1 MQAIIYYVRQLQQL
15 SGVKLYLNLLGMVI
29 SGLLES
35 SAILL
40 LVPML
45 GMAGLQLGGAGAGAA
60 FNLPMLGFISELP
73 QTTALMLVL
82 GSYIGIVLCQNLIAR
97 FVAVRNVEIQQT
109 YGRQLRYEVYSALL
123 RAEWSFFLKK
133 RTSDLVNLMTTEI
146 ARVLAGISCFLQFLT
161 SLLFTLVQITFAFW
175 LSPQMTLAVIVCA
188 VLLSLFSRRFIR
200 KAKKLGSRSTQ
211 LGKTYLA
218 GITDQLNGIKDIKSN
233 NLEQSRLEWLH
244 GFTGE
249 VKNEQLEYTRLRSNS
264 QLLYKMSS
272 TLLIALFIFVSFR
285 FLHVEGPNLLLV
297 ILVFARLWPTFSSL
311 QSLMEQLAS
320 VLPSFKQLKE
330 MEEACLQAAEEGPA
344 AGNGKTPAPM
354 VLKEGLEARDVH
366 FRYDPQKPEYSMQ
379 AVNVTIPANR
389 MTAIVG
395 RSGAGKSTLVD
406 LLMGLMQ
413 PESGV
418 ILADGAPITGD
429 RLLSYRRSIGY
440 VAQDPFLYNATIR
453 DNLTMIKPDASEEE
467 LWEALEFASSA
478 EFVRR
483 LPEGLD
489 TLIGDRGIRLSGGE
503 RQRLVLARAII
514 RKPSILVLDEA
525 TSALD
530 TENEQKIQE
539 ALDRL
544 KHSVTLIV
552 IAHRLSTIRG
562 ADQIL
567 VIDQGRV
574 IQQGVYGRLASETG
588 GMFSRLLS
596 SQEAM

>member
-1 MQAIIYYVRQLQQL
+1 MQAIMNYIRQLQRL
-15 SGVKLYLNLLGMVI
+15 SGIKLYLNLLGMVI

-35 SAILL
+35 SALLL

-45 GMAGLQLGGAGAGAA
+45 GMAGIELGGTGAG
-60 FNLPMLGFISELP
+60 FSLPMLGFLSEMP
-73 QTTALMLVL
+73 QTTALGLVL
-82 GSYIGIVLCQNLIAR
+82 GAYICIVLCQNLISR
-97 FVAVRNVEIQQT
+97 FVAVRNVDIQQS
-109 YGRQLRYEVYSALL
+109 YSRQLRYDVYSALL

-133 RTSDLVNLMTTEI
+133 RSSDLINIMTTEMG
-146 ARVLAGISCFLQFLT
+146 RVLAGISCFLQFLT
-161 SLLFTLVQITFAFW
+161 SLLFTLVQIGFAFW
-175 LSPQMTLAVIVCA
+175 LSPKMTLAVLLCA
-188 VLLSLFSRRFIR
+188 VLLSVFSRRFIR
-200 KAKKLGSRSTQ
+200 KAKKLGSRSSL
-211 LGKTYLA
+211 LGQMYLA

-233 NLEQSRLEWLH
+233 NLESSRLEWLH
-244 GFTGE
+244 EFTGE
-249 VKNEQLEYTRLRSNS
+249 VKNEQLDYTRLRSNS

-272 TLLIALFIFVSFR
+272 TLLIAAFIFVSFR
-285 FLHVEGPNLLLV
+285 FLHAEGPYFLLV
-297 ILVFARLWPTFSSL
+297 ILVFARLWPTFSTL
-311 QSLMEQLAS
+311 QSLLEQLAS
-320 VLPSFKQLKE
+320 VLPSFKLLQKLQ
-330 MEEACLQAAEEGPA
+330 EECQQAAEDGAHGEH
-344 AGNGKTPAPM
+344 GKPIAPM
-354 VLKEGLEARDVH
+354 DLKHSLEARNVS
-366 FRYDPQKPEYSMQ
+366 FRYQPQEPQYSLQ
-379 AVNVTIPANR
+379 GVNVSIPAHR

-395 RSGAGKSTLVD
+395 PSGAGKSTLVD

-413 PESGV
+413 PESGE
-418 ILADGAPITGD
+418 ILADGRRISGE

-478 EFVRR
+478 DFVRK

-489 TLIGDRGIRLSGGE
+489 TLLGDRGVRLSGGE

-530 TENEQKIQE
+530 SENEKRIQE

-544 KHSVTLIV
+544 KHSVTVIV

-574 IQQGVYGRLASETG
+574 IQQGVFSGLASEKG

-596 SQEAM
+596 SQEAAM

>member
-1 MQAIIYYVRQLQQL
+1 MQAIIYYIRQLQRL
-15 SGVKLYLNLLGMVI
+15 SGIKLYLNLLGMVI

-45 GMAGLQLGGAGAGAA
+45 AMAGIQLGGTAAGYHIP
-60 FNLPMLGFISELP
+60 LLGFISDLP
-73 QTTALMLVL
+73 QTTALMVVL
-82 GSYIGIVLCQNLIAR
+82 GGYVFIVLCQNLISR
-97 FVAVRNVEIQQT
+97 FVAIRNVEIQQT
-109 YGRQLRYEVYSALL
+109 YGRQLRYDVYSALL
-123 RAEWSFFLKK
+123 RSEWSFFLQK
-133 RTSDLVNLMTTEI
+133 RTSDLINVMTTEV

-161 SLLFTLVQITFAFW
+161 SLLFTLVQIGFAFW
-175 LSPQMTLAVIVCA
+175 LSPKMTLAVLVCA
-188 VLLSLFSRRFIR
+188 AVLSVFSRRFIR
-200 KAKKLGSRSTQ
+200 KARKLGSRSSE
-211 LGKTYLA
+211 LGKTYLG

-233 NLEQSRLEWLH
+233 NLEHSRLEWLH
-244 GFTGE
+244 EFTGE
-249 VKNEQLEYTRLRSNS
+249 VKQEQLDYTRLRSNS
-264 QLLYKMSS
+264 QLLYKLSS
-272 TLLIALFIFVSFR
+272 TLLIAVFIFVSFR
-285 FLHVEGPNLLLV
+285 FMHVEGPNLLLV
-297 ILVFARLWPTFSSL
+297 ILVFARLWPTFSTL

-320 VLPSFKQLKE
+320 VLPSFKLLQQLHQE
-330 MEEACLQAAEEGPA
+330 CLAAAEHGPEVGGEA
-344 AGNGKTPAPM
+344 AAPIT
-354 VLKEGLEARDVH
+354 LKHSLEARDVD
-366 FRYDPQKPEYSMQ
+366 FRYQPLEAPYSLQK
-379 AVNVTIPANR
+379 VNVVIPANR

-413 PESGV
+413 PENGE
-418 ILADGAPITGD
+418 ILADGEPITGT

-453 DNLTMIKPDASEEE
+453 DNLTMIKPDVEEEE

-478 EFVRR
+478 DFVRK
-483 LPEGLD
+483 LPQGMD
-489 TLIGDRGIRLSGGE
+489 TLLGDRGVRLSGGE

-530 TENEQKIQE
+530 TENEKRIQE
-539 ALDRL
+539 ALERL
-544 KHSVTLIV
+544 KATVTVIV

-574 IQQGVYGRLASETG
+574 IQQGVYSGLASEKG

-596 SQEAM
+596 GQDEAM

>member
-1 MQAIIYYVRQLQQL
+1 MQAIIYYFRQLQRL
-15 SGVKLYLNLLGMVI
+15 SGAKLYLNLSGMVI

-45 GMAGLQLGGAGAGAA
+45 GMAGIQLGGTAAAGLH
-60 FNLPMLGFISELP
+60 LPMLGFISELP
-73 QTTALMLVL
+73 QTTALLLVL
-82 GSYIGIVLCQNLIAR
+82 GGYVLIVLCQNLISR
-97 FVAVRNVEIQQT
+97 SVAIRNVEIQQT

-133 RTSDLVNLMTTEI
+133 RTSDLINVMTTEL

-161 SLLFTLVQITFAFW
+161 SLLFTLVQIGFAFW
-175 LSPQMTLAVIVCA
+175 LSPKMTLSVLVCA

-200 KAKKLGSRSTQ
+200 KAKKLGSRSTE
-211 LGKTYLA
+211 LGKTYLG

-233 NLEQSRLEWLH
+233 NLEHSRLEWLH
-244 GFTGE
+244 AFTGE
-249 VKNEQLEYTRLRSNS
+249 VKQEQLDYTRLRSNS
-264 QLLYKMSS
+264 QLLYKLSS
-272 TLLIALFIFVSFR
+272 TLLIAVFIFVSFR
-285 FLHVEGPNLLLV
+285 FMQAEGPNLLLV
-297 ILVFARLWPTFSSL
+297 ILVFTRLWPTFSTL

-320 VLPSFKQLKE
+320 VLPSFKQLQLLQDECLAAVEHDRVEGKE
-330 MEEACLQAAEEGPA
+330 AV
-344 AGNGKTPAPM
+344 APM
-354 VLKEGLEARDVH
+354 ILKHSLEARNVD
-366 FRYDPQKPEYSMQ
+366 FRYHPHEPEYSLQ
-379 AVNVTIPANR
+379 NVNVSIPAR
-389 MTAIVG
+389 KMTAIVG

-413 PESGV
+413 PETGE

-453 DNLTMIKPDASEEE
+453 DNLTMIKPDAEEAE

-478 EFVRR
+478 DFVRK
-483 LPEGLD
+483 LPDGLD
-489 TLIGDRGIRLSGGE
+489 TLLGDRGVRLSGGE

-530 TENEQKIQE
+530 TENEKRIQE
-539 ALDRL
+539 ALERL
-544 KHSVTLIV
+544 KASVTVIV

-574 IQQGVYGRLASETG
+574 IQQGIYSGLASEKG

-596 SQEAM
+596 GQEEAI

>member
-1 MQAIIYYVRQLQQL
+1 MQAIIYYIRQLQRL
-15 SGVKLYLNLLGMVI
+15 SGIKLYLNLLGMVI

-45 GMAGLQLGGAGAGAA
+45 GMAGIQLGGAAAAGYH
-60 FNLPMLGFISELP
+60 LPGLGFISALP

-82 GSYIGIVLCQNLIAR
+82 GGYVLIVLCQNLISR
-97 FVAVRNVEIQQT
+97 FVAIRNVEIQQT
-109 YGRQLRYEVYSALL
+109 YGRQLRYDVYSALL
-123 RAEWSFFLKK
+123 RSEWSFFLKK
-133 RTSDLVNLMTTEI
+133 RTSDLINVMTTEV
-146 ARVLAGISCFLQFLT
+146 ARVLAGISGFLQFLT
-161 SLLFTLVQITFAFW
+161 SLLFTLVQIGFAFW
-175 LSPQMTLAVIVCA
+175 LSPKMTLAVLVCA
-188 VLLSLFSRRFIR
+188 AVLSLFSRRFIR
-200 KAKKLGSRSTQ
+200 KAKKLGSRSSE
-211 LGKTYLA
+211 LGKTYLG

-233 NLEQSRLEWLH
+233 NLEHSRLEWLH
-244 GFTGE
+244 DFTGE
-249 VKNEQLEYTRLRSNS
+249 VKQEQLDYTRLRSNS
-264 QLLYKMSS
+264 QLLYKLSS
-272 TLLIALFIFVSFR
+272 TLLIAVFIFVSFQ
-285 FLHVEGPNLLLV
+285 FMHVEGPNLLLV
-297 ILVFARLWPTFSSL
+297 ILVFARLWPTFSTL

-320 VLPSFKQLKE
+320 VLPSFRLLQQLH
-330 MEEACLQAAEEGPA
+330 EECLAAVEHGPEADREA
-344 AGNGKTPAPM
+344 AAPIT
-354 VLKEGLEARDVH
+354 LKHSVEARNVD
-366 FRYDPQKPEYSMQ
+366 FRYHPQEGQYSLQ
-379 AVNVTIPANR
+379 KVNVVIPANR

-413 PESGV
+413 PEAGE
-418 ILADGAPITGD
+418 ILADGEPITGTK
-429 RLLSYRRSIGY
+429 LLSYRRSIGY

-478 EFVRR
+478 DFVRK

-489 TLIGDRGIRLSGGE
+489 TLLGDRGVRLSGGE

-530 TENEQKIQE
+530 TENEKRIQE
-539 ALDRL
+539 ALERL
-544 KHSVTLIV
+544 KNSVTVIV

-574 IQQGVYGRLASETG
+574 IQQGVYSGLASEKG

-596 SQEAM
+596 GQEEAI

>member
-1 MQAIIYYVRQLQQL
+1 MQAIIYYIRQLQRL

-45 GMAGLQLGGAGAGAA
+45 GMAGLQLGGTGAVY
-60 FNLPMLGFISELP
+60 NLPVLGFISELP
-73 QTTALMLVL
+73 QTSALGLVL
-82 GSYIGIVLCQNLIAR
+82 GSYVLIVLCQNLISR
-97 FVAVRNVEIQQT
+97 FVAVRNVEIQQN
-109 YGRQLRYEVYSALL
+109 YSRQLRYEVYSALL

-133 RTSDLVNLMTTEI
+133 RTSDLINIMTTEM

-161 SLLFTLVQITFAFW
+161 SLLFTLVQIAFAFW
-175 LSPQMTLAVIVCA
+175 LSPKMTLAVLVCA

-200 KAKKLGSRSTQ
+200 KAKKLGSRSSL
-211 LGKTYLA
+211 LGQMYLA
-218 GITDQLNGIKDIKSN
+218 GISDQLNGIKDIKSN
-233 NLEQSRLEWLH
+233 NLEQSRLDWLH
-244 GFTGE
+244 EFTGE
-249 VKNEQLEYTRLRSNS
+249 VKNEQLDYTRLRSNS

-272 TLLIALFIFVSFR
+272 TLLIAVFIFVSFR
-285 FLHVEGPNLLLV
+285 FLHAEGPNLLLV
-297 ILVFARLWPTFSSL
+297 ILVFARLWPTFATL

-320 VLPSFKQLKE
+320 VLPSFKLLKQL
-330 MEEACLQAAEEGPA
+330 EEECLQAAEQGTSGGSGMPVEA
-344 AGNGKTPAPM
+344 IT
-354 VLKEGLEARDVH
+354 LKQSLEAKNVN
-366 FRYDPQKPEYSMQ
+366 FRYQPQEPQYSLQ
-379 AVNVTIPANR
+379 GVNVTIPANR

-413 PESGV
+413 PESGD
-418 ILADGAPITGD
+418 ILADGKPITGE

-478 EFVRR
+478 DFVRR
-483 LPEGLD
+483 LPQGLD

-530 TENEQKIQE
+530 TENEKRIQE

-574 IQQGVYGRLASETG
+574 IQQGVFGGLASDKG

-596 SQEAM
+596 SQEEAM

>member
-1 MQAIIYYVRQLQQL
+1 MQAIMYYIRQLQRL
-15 SGVKLYLNLLGMVI
+15 SGVKLYLNLLGMGI

-35 SAILL
+35 SAVLL

-45 GMAGLQLGGAGAGAA
+45 GMAGIQLGGKTAGLD
-60 FNLPMLGFISELP
+60 LPMLGFISDLP
-73 QTTALMLVL
+73 QTEALALVL
-82 GSYIGIVLCQNLIAR
+82 GGYVFIVLSQNLITR
-97 FVAVRNVEIQQT
+97 FVAIRNVDIQQT
-109 YGRQLRYEVYSALL
+109 YSRQLRYEVYSALL

-133 RTSDLVNLMTTEI
+133 RTSDLINVMTTEL
-146 ARVLAGISCFLQFLT
+146 ARVLAGISAFLQFLT
-161 SLLFTLVQITFAFW
+161 SLLFTLVQIGFAFW
-175 LSPQMTLAVIVCA
+175 LSPQMTLAVLVCA

-200 KAKKLGSRSTQ
+200 KAKRLGSRSSE
-211 LGKTYLA
+211 LGKQYLA

-233 NLEQSRLEWLH
+233 NLEDSRLGWMHE
-244 GFTGE
+244 FTGE
-249 VKNEQLEYTRLRSNS
+249 VKQEQLDYTRLRTNS

-272 TLLIALFIFVSFR
+272 TLLIAMFIFVSFR
-285 FLHVEGPNLLLV
+285 FLHVEGPYLLLV
-297 ILVFARLWPTFSSL
+297 ILVFARLWPTFSAL
-311 QSLMEQLAS
+311 QTLLEQLAS
-320 VLPSFKQLKE
+320 VLPSFKQLQLLQ
-330 MEEACLQAAEEGPA
+330 EECLQAAEHGAQESRA
-344 AGNGKTPAPM
+344 VVAPM
-354 VLKEGLEARDVH
+354 MLKHSLEARNVD
-366 FRYDPQKPEYSMQ
+366 FRYNPQEQEYSLRG
-379 AVNVTIPANR
+379 VNVVIPANR

-413 PESGV
+413 PESGE
-418 ILADGAPITGD
+418 ILADGQPVTGE
-429 RLLSYRRSIGY
+429 RLLPYRRSIGY

-453 DNLTMIKPDASEEE
+453 DNLTMIKPDASEDE

-478 EFVRR
+478 DFVRK
-483 LPEGLD
+483 LPQGLD
-489 TLIGDRGIRLSGGE
+489 TLLGDRGVRLSGGE

-530 TENEQKIQE
+530 TENEKRIQE
-539 ALDRL
+539 ALERL
-544 KHSVTLIV
+544 KATVTVIV

-574 IQQGVYGRLASETG
+574 IQQGVFSGLVSEKG

-596 SQEAM
+596 SQEEAM

>member
-1 MQAIIYYVRQLQQL
+1 MQAIIYYVRQLQRL
-15 SGVKLYLNLLGMVI
+15 SGVKLYLNLLGMVV

-45 GMAGLQLGGAGAGAA
+45 GMAGLQLGGAGAVY
-60 FNLPMLGFISELP
+60 NLPLIGFISELP
-73 QTTALMLVL
+73 QTTALGLVL
-82 GSYIGIVLCQNLIAR
+82 GAYVFIVLCQNLISR
-97 FVAVRNVEIQQT
+97 FVAVRNVDIQQS
-109 YGRQLRYEVYSALL
+109 YSRQLRYEVYSALL

-133 RTSDLVNLMTTEI
+133 RTSDLINIMTTEL

-161 SLLFTLVQITFAFW
+161 SLLFTLVQIGFAFW
-175 LSPQMTLAVIVCA
+175 LSPKMTLAVLVCA

-200 KAKKLGSRSTQ
+200 KAKKLGSRSSL
-211 LGKTYLA
+211 LGKMYLA
-218 GITDQLNGIKDIKSN
+218 GISDQLNGIKDIKSN
-233 NLEQSRLEWLH
+233 NLEQSRLDWLH
-244 GFTGE
+244 EFTGE
-249 VKNEQLEYTRLRSNS
+249 VKNEQLDYTRLRSNS

-272 TLLIALFIFVSFR
+272 TLLIAVFIFVSFR
-285 FLHVEGPNLLLV
+285 FLHAEGPNLLLV
-297 ILVFARLWPTFSSL
+297 ILVFARLWPTFATL

-320 VLPSFKQLKE
+320 VLPSFKQLQQL
-330 MEEACLQAAEEGPA
+330 EEECLQAAEHGSADGDGA
-344 AGNGKTPAPM
+344 AVQPVALNHS
-354 VLKEGLEARDVH
+354 LEARNLN
-366 FRYDPQKPEYSMQ
+366 FRYQPQEPHYSLQ
-379 AVNVTIPANR
+379 GVNVTIPANR

-413 PESGV
+413 PESGE
-418 ILADGAPITGD
+418 ILADGEPITGD

-478 EFVRR
+478 DFVRR

-530 TENEQKIQE
+530 TENEKRIQE

-574 IQQGVYGRLASETG
+574 IQQGVYGGLASDKG

-596 SQEAM
+596 SQEEAM

>member
-1 MQAIIYYVRQLQQL
+1 MQAIIYYFRQLQRL
-15 SGVKLYLNLLGMVI
+15 SGAKLYLNLSGMVI

-45 GMAGLQLGGAGAGAA
+45 GMAGIQLGGTATAGLH
-60 FNLPMLGFISELP
+60 LPMLGFISELP
-73 QTTALMLVL
+73 QTTALLLVL
-82 GSYIGIVLCQNLIAR
+82 GGYVLIVLCQNLISR
-97 FVAVRNVEIQQT
+97 SVAIRNVEIQQT

-133 RTSDLVNLMTTEI
+133 RTSDLINVMTTEL

-161 SLLFTLVQITFAFW
+161 SLLFTLVQIGFAFW
-175 LSPQMTLAVIVCA
+175 LSPKMTLSVLVCA

-200 KAKKLGSRSTQ
+200 KAKKLGSRSTE
-211 LGKTYLA
+211 LGKTYLG

-233 NLEQSRLEWLH
+233 NLEHSRLEWLH
-244 GFTGE
+244 AFTGE
-249 VKNEQLEYTRLRSNS
+249 VKQEQLDYTRLRSNS
-264 QLLYKMSS
+264 QLLYKLSS
-272 TLLIALFIFVSFR
+272 TLLIAVFIFVSFR
-285 FLHVEGPNLLLV
+285 FMQAEGPNLLLV
-297 ILVFARLWPTFSSL
+297 ILVFTRLWPTFSTL

-320 VLPSFKQLKE
+320 VLPSFKQLQLLQDE
-330 MEEACLQAAEEGPA
+330 CLAAVEHDRVEGGEAV
-344 AGNGKTPAPM
+344 APM
-354 VLKEGLEARDVH
+354 ILKHSLEARNVD
-366 FRYDPQKPEYSMQ
+366 FRYHPHESEYSLQ
-379 AVNVTIPANR
+379 NVNVLIPAR
-389 MTAIVG
+389 KMTAIVG

-413 PESGV
+413 PETGE

-453 DNLTMIKPDASEEE
+453 DNLTMIKPDAEEAE

-478 EFVRR
+478 DFVRK
-483 LPEGLD
+483 LPDGLD
-489 TLIGDRGIRLSGGE
+489 TLLGDRGVRLSGGE

-530 TENEQKIQE
+530 TENEKRIQE
-539 ALDRL
+539 ALERL
-544 KHSVTLIV
+544 KASVTVIV

-574 IQQGVYGRLASETG
+574 IQQGIYSGLASEKG

-596 SQEAM
+596 GQEEAI

>member
-1 MQAIIYYVRQLQQL
+1 MQAIMYYIRQLQRL

-35 SAILL
+35 SAVLL

-45 GMAGLQLGGAGAGAA
+45 GMAGIQLGGNAAGID
-60 FNLPMLGFISELP
+60 LPMLDFISELP
-73 QTTALMLVL
+73 QTSALALVL
-82 GSYIGIVLCQNLIAR
+82 GAYVLIVLCQNLISR
-97 FVAVRNVEIQQT
+97 FVAIRNVDIQQS
-109 YGRQLRYEVYSALL
+109 YSRQLRYEVYGALL

-133 RTSDLVNLMTTEI
+133 RTSDLINVMTTEL
-146 ARVLAGISCFLQFLT
+146 ARVLAGISSFLQFLT
-161 SLLFTLVQITFAFW
+161 SLLFTLVQIGFAFW
-175 LSPQMTLAVIVCA
+175 LSPQMTLAVLVCA
-188 VLLSLFSRRFIR
+188 VLLSVFSRRFIR
-200 KAKKLGSRSTQ
+200 KAKRLGSRSSE
-211 LGKTYLA
+211 LGKQYLA

-233 NLEQSRLEWLH
+233 NLEGSRLSWMHE
-244 GFTGE
+244 FTDE
-249 VKNEQLEYTRLRSNS
+249 VKKEQLDYTRLRTNS

-272 TLLIALFIFVSFR
+272 TLLIAMFIFVSFR
-285 FLHVEGPNLLLV
+285 FLHVEGPYLLLV

-311 QSLMEQLAS
+311 QTLLEQLAS
-320 VLPSFKQLKE
+320 VLPSFKILQQLQ
-330 MEEACLQAAEEGPA
+330 EECLQAAEHGAHGESGVV
-344 AGNGKTPAPM
+344 PAPM
-354 VLKEGLEARDVH
+354 ALKHGLEARDVN
-366 FRYDPQKPEYSMQ
+366 FRYNPQEENYSLRG
-379 AVNVTIPANR
+379 VDVVIPANR

-413 PESGV
+413 PESGE
-418 ILADGAPITGD
+418 ILADGEPVTGE
-429 RLLSYRRSIGY
+429 RLLPYRRSIGY

-453 DNLTMIKPDASEEE
+453 DNLTMIKPDASEAE

-478 EFVRR
+478 DFVRK
-483 LPEGLD
+483 LPQGLD
-489 TLIGDRGIRLSGGE
+489 TLLGDRGVRLSGGE

-530 TENEQKIQE
+530 TENEKRIQE
-539 ALDRL
+539 ALERL
-544 KHSVTLIV
+544 KATVTVIV

-574 IQQGVYGRLASETG
+574 IQQGVYSGLASEKG
-588 GMFSRLLS
+588 GMFNRLLS
-596 SQEAM
+596 SQEEAM

>member
-1 MQAIIYYVRQLQQL
+1 MQAIIYYFRQLQRL
-15 SGVKLYLNLLGMVI
+15 SGAKLYLNLSGMVI

-45 GMAGLQLGGAGAGAA
+45 GMAGIQLGGTATAGLH
-60 FNLPMLGFISELP
+60 LPMLGFISELP
-73 QTTALMLVL
+73 QTTALLLVL
-82 GSYIGIVLCQNLIAR
+82 GGYVLIVLCQNLISR
-97 FVAVRNVEIQQT
+97 SVAIRNVEIQQT

-133 RTSDLVNLMTTEI
+133 RTSDLINVMTTEL

-161 SLLFTLVQITFAFW
+161 SLLFTLVQIGFAFW
-175 LSPQMTLAVIVCA
+175 LSPKMTLSVLVCA

-200 KAKKLGSRSTQ
+200 KAKKLGSRSTE
-211 LGKTYLA
+211 LGKTYLG

-233 NLEQSRLEWLH
+233 NLEHSRLEWLH
-244 GFTGE
+244 AFTGE
-249 VKNEQLEYTRLRSNS
+249 VKQEQLDYTRLRSNS
-264 QLLYKMSS
+264 QLLYKLSS
-272 TLLIALFIFVSFR
+272 TLLIAVFIFVSFR
-285 FLHVEGPNLLLV
+285 FMQAEGPNLLLV
-297 ILVFARLWPTFSSL
+297 ILVFTRLWPTFSTL

-320 VLPSFKQLKE
+320 VLPSFKQLQLLQDE
-330 MEEACLQAAEEGPA
+330 CLAAVEHDRVEGGEAV
-344 AGNGKTPAPM
+344 APM
-354 VLKEGLEARDVH
+354 ILKHSLEARNVD
-366 FRYDPQKPEYSMQ
+366 FRYHPHEPEYSLQ
-379 AVNVTIPANR
+379 NVNVSIPAR
-389 MTAIVG
+389 KMTAIVG

-413 PESGV
+413 PETGE

-453 DNLTMIKPDASEEE
+453 DNLTMIKPDAEEAE

-478 EFVRR
+478 DFVRK
-483 LPEGLD
+483 LPDGLD
-489 TLIGDRGIRLSGGE
+489 TLLGDRGVRLSGGE

-530 TENEQKIQE
+530 TENEKRIQE
-539 ALDRL
+539 ALERL
-544 KHSVTLIV
+544 KASVTVIV

-574 IQQGVYGRLASETG
+574 IQQGIYSGLASEKG

-596 SQEAM
+596 GQEEAI